1 MADPTTKPEGTLE
14 VLFNEHLVAPEG
26 DDGIGSTLG
35 EDVSA
40 KRQRETDARFHAKDL
55 PAEIDNDDDIET

>member
-1 MADPTTKPEGTLE
+1 MADPTPKPQNTLE
-14 VLFNEHLVAPEG
+14 VLFNDHLVTPEG

-40 KRQRETDARFHAKDL
+40 KRQRETDARFGAKDM
-55 PAEIDNDDDIET
+55 PAEIDNDDDTDK

>member
-1 MADPTTKPEGTLE
+1 MADPTTKPKSTLE

-40 KRQRETDARFHAKDL
+40 KRQREIDARFNAKDL
-55 PAEIDNDDDIET
+55 PDDAEREDAFDK

>member
-1 MADPTTKPEGTLE
+1 MADPTTKPKSTLE
-14 VLFNEHLVAPEG
+14 VLFNDHLVAPEG

-40 KRQRETDARFHAKDL
+40 KRQRETDARFAAEDL
-55 PAEIDNDDDIET
+55 PDEVDNEDDLEK